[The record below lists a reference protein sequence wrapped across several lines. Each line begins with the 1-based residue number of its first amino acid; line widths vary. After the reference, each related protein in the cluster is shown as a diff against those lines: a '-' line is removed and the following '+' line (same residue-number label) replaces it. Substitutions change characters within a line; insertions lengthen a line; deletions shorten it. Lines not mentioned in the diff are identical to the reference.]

1 MPILINSFNRLSC
14 LRRLIMWLARAGYRR
29 IYVIDNNS
37 SYPPLLAFLA
47 ALKDGGTATVIRLDR
62 NVGHLAI
69 WREKLLASLGI
80 DTEYV
85 YTDPDIVPAEC
96 CPGDVVAGLQAVLA
110 DNPSVAVAGLGLR
123 LDDLPDTYRFKAE
136 AIAWERQFW
145 LAPAASGLFHSQVDT
160 TFALYRPGSGHCIGR
175 PAIRTGWPCVAAHTS
190 WYADD
195 RKPSEEDVWYTHA
208 AAPGTSHWSVAKLPD
223 WLATAARQHRADAP
237 RLIGVAPAAAQLPGY
252 QTLGWTE
259 RQRAQA
265 DGAYVVD
272 SLARLAQDSA
282 LSHRLRHLLKDRGRL
297 VIHERE
303 VAASQAGAILR
314 GEPAWLAGWRLR
326 RLVASGGWTAEELA
340 ASRCAARLEH
350 LMLHLEPDLEPAER
364 HGPAVLDYRSDEIDH
379 WGGFVI
385 V

>member
-1 MPILINSFNRLSC
+1 
-14 LRRLIMWLARAGYRR
+14 MWLARAGYRR
-29 IYVIDNNS
+29 IYVIDNDS

-47 ALKDGGTATVIRLDR
+47 ALEDGRTAPVIRLDR
-62 NVGHLAI
+62 NVGHLAV

-110 DNPSVAVAGLGLR
+110 DNPRVAVAGLGLR

-145 LAPAASGLFHSQVDT
+145 LAPAASRLFHSQVDT
-160 TFALYRPGSGHCIGR
+160 TFALYRPGSGHCLGR

-195 RKPSEEDVWYTHA
+195 RKPSEEDAWYRTPQRRVPHTGRSPSSRIGWRLPPGSTTPTRHA
-208 AAPGTSHWSVAKLPD
+208 SSAWPRRQRSCRATKLSAGPSANAPRRTAPSRRFAAPPNA
-223 WLATAARQHRADAP
+223 
-237 RLIGVAPAAAQLPGY
+237 
-252 QTLGWTE
+252 E
-259 RQRAQA
+259 F
-265 DGAYVVD
+265 
-272 SLARLAQDSA
+272 A
-282 LSHRLRHLLKDRGRL
+282 LSHRLRRLLKDRGRL

-326 RLVASGGWTAEELA
+326 RLVASGGWTAGELA
-340 ASRCAARLEH
+340 VSRSAARLEH
-350 LMLHLEPDLEPAER
+350 LMLHLEPDLEPSER
-364 HGPAVLDYRSDEIDH
+364 HGPAIFDFRSDGIDH
-379 WGGFVI
+379 WAGFAV